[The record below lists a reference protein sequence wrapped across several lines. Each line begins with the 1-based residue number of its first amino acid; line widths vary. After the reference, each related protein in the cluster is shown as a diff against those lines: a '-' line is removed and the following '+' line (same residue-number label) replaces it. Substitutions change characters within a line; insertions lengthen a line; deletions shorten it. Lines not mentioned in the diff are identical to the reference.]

1 MNGTAS
7 MDDEIVSVGDPLP
20 RLAAV
25 TIVDGRRVRVTWRSG
40 MSVTVDLDPVLQS
53 HRHFIPLR
61 GNDELF
67 QTLRVNEE
75 GTALEWD
82 GGIELTALWIAKLPP
97 VGMENAEF
105 RQIMDALHMSLDG
118 MASSLSISRRMIA
131 EYRGTKPI
139 PNAIALASRYL
150 FERAEKFGTN
160 QGQSRQSRRSGGE
173 MGRTSA
179 G

>member
-1 MNGTAS
+1 MSGTVS
-7 MDDEIVSVGDPLP
+7 MDDEIVSVGAPLP
-20 RLAAV
+20 RLAAAV
-25 TIVDGRRVRVTWRSG
+25 IVDGRRVRVTWRNGDSL
-40 MSVTVDLDPVLQS
+40 TVDLDPVIKS

-61 GNDELF
+61 DNDELF

-118 MASSLSISRRMIA
+118 MAASLSISRRMIA

-139 PNAIALASRYL
+139 PNAVALASRYL
-150 FERAEKFGTN
+150 FERAAKLAATEVESPSRK
-160 QGQSRQSRRSGGE
+160 SAHEVRRQS
-173 MGRTSA
+173 A